1 MAMRVYQYFLL
12 LQQDKKI
19 IMINWTIKKFN
30 ELTLDELYAI
40 LELRNQVFIVEQN
53 CIYKDTDGKDQS
65 AWHLMG
71 IEDDKLVAYTRI
83 LPPGVSYS
91 DPAIGRVVTSSL
103 KRRSGL
109 GRELMKRSI
118 EACEKL
124 FGKISITLG
133 AQVYLESFYES
144 LGFIVVGK
152 EYLDDGIPHIQM
164 SRKPS

>member
-1 MAMRVYQYFLL
+1 V
-12 LQQDKKI
+12 
-19 IMINWTIKKFN
+19 NWTIKSFD
-30 ELTLDELYAI
+30 ELTLGELYNI
-40 LELRNQVFIVEQN
+40 LQLRSEVFIVEQN
-53 CIYKDTDGKDQS
+53 CVYKDPDGKDQL

-91 DPAIGRVVTSSL
+91 VPAIGRVVTSPS

-124 FGKISITLG
+124 FGKISITLN
-133 AQVYLESFYES
+133 AQIYLQSFYES
-144 LGFIVVGK
+144 FDFIVIGE
-152 EYLDDGIPHIQM
+152 EYLDDGIPHIEM
-164 SRKPS
+164 SRKPLGKSTE